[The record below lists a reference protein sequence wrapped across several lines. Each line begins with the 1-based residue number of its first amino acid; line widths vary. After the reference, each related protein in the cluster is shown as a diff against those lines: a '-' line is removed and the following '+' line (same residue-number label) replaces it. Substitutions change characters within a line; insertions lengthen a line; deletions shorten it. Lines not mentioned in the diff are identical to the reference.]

1 VRQPNP
7 ARPAPGRV
15 QHTWRP
21 ATRSVDEAGNRAA
34 VVPSARTRPAVAG
47 VEHDVRVGLDVEG
60 SCDLGF
66 RQVLVTVRNED
77 TGEFDHEQ
85 FYILI
90 N

>member
-1 VRQPNP
+1 MP
-7 ARPAPGRV
+7 
-15 QHTWRP
+15 
-21 ATRSVDEAGNRAA
+21 
-34 VVPSARTRPAVAG
+34 
-47 VEHDVRVGLDVEG
+47 DVRVGLDVEG

-77 TGEFDHEQ
+77 TGEFDDEQ